1 MKIGCLI
8 NVFCETPFADVL
20 SFCKTIGIEMV
31 EIGCG
36 AIPGLHHCDA
46 EALLKDD
53 EAFKKFKSTVERS
66 GLGISA
72 FACHA
77 NPVHPVKEIAE
88 RFDRIMRSGVLVA
101 EKMGV
106 DTLVTFSGAPA
117 DCPEST
123 RPNWVT
129 HVFPYDGIATLDY
142 QWNKCLIP
150 YWRDFAKFTK
160 QHGVRIAIEM
170 HPGWA
175 VSDPESLIC
184 LRENCGDNIG
194 ANFDPSHLIWHGVDC
209 PTAIRKLSGMIYHFH
224 AKDTLV
230 DEEEMGKNGFFT
242 HSGPICEGP
251 RPFQFKIPTYGTGEL
266 YWKKMLTALRESG
279 YDGTLSIEHED
290 TEFGQFDGV
299 IRACEILRSMIYRE
313 PAAHCSW
320 KASIKDYQSTFLP
333 EYLASQ
339 KEAKR
344 V

>member
-1 MKIGCLI
+1 M
-8 NVFCETPFADVL
+8 
-20 SFCKTIGIEMV
+20 
-31 EIGCG
+31 
-36 AIPGLHHCDA
+36 
-46 EALLKDD
+46 
-53 EAFKKFKSTVERS
+53 ERS

-150 YWRDFAKFTK
+150 YWRDFAKFAK

-194 ANFDPSHLIWHGVDC
+194 ANFDPSHPDLARRRLPHRHPQAQRHD
-209 PTAIRKLSGMIYHFH
+209 LSLPRQGH
-224 AKDTLV
+224 ARRR
-230 DEEEMGKNGFFT
+230 GRNGQKWLLHPF
-242 HSGPICEGP
+242 
-251 RPFQFKIPTYGTGEL
+251 RPHLRRPAAVPVQDSHLWNGEL

-333 EYLASQ
+333 NISQ
-339 KEAKR
+339 ARRRRSAYEDRIVFQRTAR
-344 V
+344 SLN